1 MNISNTYFF
10 ILTLVVLN
18 FTSSV
23 YFIRIDITEEKKYS
37 FSDETID
44 LVKNLDDILF
54 FKIYLHGNLPS
65 SYKKLSNELK
75 NSLFELKAYN
85 NFIEFEFIDPTQID
99 DEKYQMNLQKDL
111 YQKGIV
117 PIPHRDFEKN
127 KMEETW
133 IFPGFTAIYKNKEQ
147 SSSLIYP
154 SMTNSFDLTIKESI
168 EKIELL
174 LIKTIKNL
182 TSKKKNIGLI
192 IENENF
198 NIDKLVS
205 FKDLVSQLYNI
216 ELIQNIN
223 GQLNALNNL
232 DCIIINNPK
241 NYISEKN
248 KFIID
253 QYVMKGGKIIW
264 LYSGTNANMDSL
276 ENKNET
282 IVLPKD
288 NTNLN
293 DMFFNYGVRVNS
305 NLVQSLQAVQ
315 IPIVTHYIKEK
326 PQWTFFPWKFFPILN
341 GNSEHLITNKTSP
354 IKSQFPSSIDE
365 INNHLNKTVLLKTTN
380 NTKILQ
386 TPSIVSLDDLKE
398 KSVTSDFTNNEQI
411 ISLLVEGK
419 FNSLFENRIPQEII
433 NNKEINFKSKN
444 KYENKMIFIS
454 DGNFIE
460 NQFLKGEVLPI
471 GFDKHTGTQYGNN
484 TFIMNCID
492 YLLNNDLFINVR
504 SKNLELR
511 LLNENK
517 VRSQKK
523 FWQLFNL
530 ISPIILILTIGS
542 ILILIRKYKND

>member
-10 ILTLVVLN
+10 ILTLVALN

-23 YFIRIDITEEKKYS
+23 YFIRFDITEEKKYS
-37 FSDETID
+37 FSNETID

-54 FKIYLHGNLPS
+54 FKIYLHGDIPS

-117 PIPHRDFEKN
+117 PIPHRDFKKN
-127 KMEETW
+127 KMQETW

-154 SMTNSFDLTIKESI
+154 SMTNSFELTIKESI

-182 TSKKKNIGLI
+182 TTEKKNIGLI
-192 IENENF
+192 IENENY
-198 NIDKLVS
+198 NIDKLIS
-205 FKDLVSQLYNI
+205 FKNLVSQQYNI
-216 ELIQNIN
+216 KVIQNIN

-241 NYISEKN
+241 NYMSEKN

-253 QYVMKGGKIIW
+253 QYLMKGGKIIW

-282 IVLPKD
+282 IALPKD

-293 DMFFNYGVRVNS
+293 DMLFNYGVRINS
-305 NLVQSLQAVQ
+305 NLIQSSQAVK
-315 IPIVTHYIKEK
+315 IPIVTHYIKDK
-326 PQWTFFPWKFFPILN
+326 PQWTFFPWKYFPILN
-341 GNSEHLITNKTSP
+341 GNPEHLITSKTNP
-354 IKSQFPSSIDE
+354 IKSQFPSSIDI

-380 NTKILQ
+380 KTKISQ
-386 TPSIVSLDDLKE
+386 TPSIVSLDDLKK
-398 KSVTSDFTNNEQI
+398 KSVSADFTNKEEV

-419 FNSLFENRIPQEII
+419 FNSLFKNRIPQEILK
-433 NNKEINFKSKN
+433 NKEINFMSRN
-444 KYENKMIFIS
+444 NYDNKMIFIS

-460 NQFLKGEVLPI
+460 NQFLKGEILPI
-471 GFDKHTGTQYGNN
+471 GYDKHTGIQFGNN
-484 TFIMNCID
+484 IFIMNCID
-492 YLLNNDLFINVR
+492 YLLENNVFISVR
-504 SKNLELR
+504 SKNLKLR
-511 LLNENK
+511 LLNESK
-517 VRSQKK
+517 VKSQKK

-530 ISPIILILTIGS
+530 ISPIILILLIGS
-542 ILILIRKYKND
+542 VLILIRKYKNV